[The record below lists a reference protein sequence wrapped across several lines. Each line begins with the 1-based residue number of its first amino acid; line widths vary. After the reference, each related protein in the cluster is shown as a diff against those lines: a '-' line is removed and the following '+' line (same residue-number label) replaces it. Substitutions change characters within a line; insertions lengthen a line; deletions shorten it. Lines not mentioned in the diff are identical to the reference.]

1 MNILR
6 TPEARFQGVEEYP
19 FRPHY
24 VEVDSGTGQS
34 LRIHYADEGPRD
46 GEIVLCMHGQPTW
59 SYLYRHMIPL
69 FTAAGYRVI
78 APDLIGFGRSDK
90 PAATDDY
97 SYARHVAWM
106 SAWLQTL
113 DLSGLTLVCQDWG
126 GLIGL
131 RLVAAFPDRF
141 ARVVVAN
148 TGLPDAQ
155 GLPAELA
162 APMRQLFATVPV
174 VTAPELA
181 ERFRD
186 KTGAPG
192 FFYWI
197 RFAAEQP
204 DFRVSELM
212 QVTASRPLT
221 AAQRAAY
228 DAPFPDDTYMAG
240 ARRFPGL
247 VPIFPDDPE
256 LPAQRAAWA
265 ALRQFDKPLLTAF
278 GDNDPVTAGGHE
290 RFQQEVPGAQG
301 QHHTTITQ
309 AGHFLQEDQ
318 PEAFASVVIEFMR
331 ANRSNA

>member
-1 MNILR
+1 MRILR
-6 TPEARFQGVEEYP
+6 TPDERFQALAEFP
-19 FRPHY
+19 FTPNY
-24 VEVDSGTGQS
+24 LEIDSGAGPS
-34 LRIHYADEGPRD
+34 LRIHYLDEGPRD

-69 FTAAGYRVI
+69 LTASGYRVL
-78 APDLIGFGRSDK
+78 APDLVGFGRSDK

-97 SYARHVAWM
+97 TYARHVRWM
-106 SAWLQTL
+106 SAWLEAL
-113 DLSGLTLVCQDWG
+113 DLTGVTLVCQDWG

-141 ARVVVAN
+141 ARVVAAN

-155 GLPAELA
+155 GLPAEMA
-162 APMRQLFATVPV
+162 RPMRQLLASIEIPT
-174 VTAPELA
+174 TAELGA
-181 ERFRD
+181 RFREPAA
-186 KTGAPG
+186 APG

-212 QVTASRPLT
+212 QVTALHALT
-221 AAQRAAY
+221 PAQCAAY
-228 DAPFPDDTYMAG
+228 DAPFPDESYMAG

-256 LPAQRAAWA
+256 LPAQRAAWDV
-265 ALRQFDKPLLTAF
+265 LRRFEKPFLTAF
-278 GDNDPVTAGGHE
+278 GDSDPVTAGQHL
-290 RFQQEVPGAQG
+290 RFQHEIPGARG
-301 QHHTTITQ
+301 QRHVTIEH

-318 PEAFASVVIEFMR
+318 PEAFARVVIEFMR
-331 ANRSNA
+331 ANPRPH